1 MDSFLKKR
9 TFESGCEDS
18 KDNTS
23 GALAVPE
30 SKRPNPGFGVGGV
43 NDIASSL
50 AESPFQPILKL

>member
-1 MDSFLKKR
+1 MDCFLKKR
-9 TFESGCEDS
+9 TIESECKDP

-30 SKRPNPGFGVGGV
+30 SKHPNPGFRVEGV

-50 AESPFQPILKL
+50 AESPFQPILKF